1 MQLRAMRDEML
12 EDLKDLRSK
21 QRDKYMKTLSN
32 LILQSM
38 IRMLE
43 PEIYI
48 MCREEDKDED
58 DAMVSDLQSEYST
71 FMNEKTGRD
80 YETKINVIDD
90 RFLTDDK
97 DLGCGGVIVYNS
109 DKTITQTEH
118 QLRKT
123 DPANKLTTKQLA
135 SQTEVW
141 DNGITHEQHVMQEL
155 NLLEQHRHPWRYNEG
170 RVRTWHT
177 IRSPTINGT

>member
-1 MQLRAMRDEML
+1 MIREGRVKVEADHKEKVNQLQLDLNIARSKAVNSARILKMKEREVQLRAMRDEML
-12 EDLKDLRSK
+12 EDLKELRSK

-32 LILQSM
+32 LVLQSM

-48 MCREEDKDED
+48 MCREEDKDDVE
-58 DAMVSDLQSEYST
+58 AMVSDLQSQYST

-109 DKTITQTEH
+109 DKTIMCPNMICS
-118 QLRKT
+118 R
-123 DPANKLTTKQLA
+123 
-135 SQTEVW
+135 
-141 DNGITHEQHVMQEL
+141 L
-155 NLLEQHRHPWRYNEG
+155 NQAFEECLPS
-170 RVRTWHT
+170 
-177 IRSPTINGT
+177 IRSKLFPTV